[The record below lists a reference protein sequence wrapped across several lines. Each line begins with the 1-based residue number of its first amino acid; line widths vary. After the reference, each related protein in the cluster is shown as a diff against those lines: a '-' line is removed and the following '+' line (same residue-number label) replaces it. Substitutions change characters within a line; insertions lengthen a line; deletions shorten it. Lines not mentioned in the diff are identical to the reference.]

1 MAWDFKKAWPSVEL
15 HFVPDAGHS
24 AKEPGTTKLLSE
36 VSGAFY
42 SRLQSARRM
51 IQGAVLI
58 LYQAADKFAE
68 L

>member
-36 VSGAFY
+36 VSGAT
-42 SRLQSARRM
+42 SVQSARRM
-51 IQGAVLI
+51 I
-58 LYQAADKFAE
+58 
-68 L
+68 